1 MRNVWF
7 FLLIVPGTKLS
18 EDCFRYGSENTAS
31 DAILAK
37 AACLYGGALRNV
49 EKEYEDFNQIL
60 SNQVFLSL
68 HNMLSEF
75 GLFWGIYYLCLAMCT
90 HI

>member
-1 MRNVWF
+1 
-7 FLLIVPGTKLS
+7 LS

-31 DAILAK
+31 DAILVK

-60 SNQVFLSL
+60 SNQVSL
-68 HNMLSEF
+68 YAMIFYNNH
-75 GLFWGIYYLCLAMCT
+75 YLIPNFNNKHYLIKILIIRMAAR
-90 HI
+90 HW